1 MRTIAVLFAAAAM
14 LALAPLGAS
23 AENKPE
29 NYARWPVL
37 KSTFPSTGG
46 NGIMIKGYDPVI
58 TGNKCVTTFMAVTP
72 SNEVY
77 FNVVEFDAMPAQGG
91 TLCTEGKWKSFDGK
105 TTGTDAVSVLLQG
118 RRLPRRAAEV
128 TRAIP
133 SPR

>member
-1 MRTIAVLFAAAAM
+1 MRTLSISFAVM
-14 LALAPLGAS
+14 LALAPLAAS
-23 AENKPE
+23 AENKQE

-105 TTGTDAVSVLLQG
+105 TTGTTPFRFFFKDGVF
-118 RRLPRRAAEV
+118 RAA
-128 TRAIP
+128 P
-133 SPR
+133 QK